1 MGMSQDVVADSRAR
15 FIESIERLT
24 RLLLDRLEESPR
36 GKLMDE
42 KETRMLGS
50 VVMRSFKIWEKALT
64 GGPWDR
70 GLEEQLG
77 RLKKLVP
84 ERIEQE
90 S

>member
-1 MGMSQDVVADSRAR
+1 MSQDMVWDSRAR

-24 RLLLDRLEESPR
+24 RLLLDRLEESPS

-64 GGPWDR
+64 GGPQDR
-70 GLEEQLG
+70 GLEKQLG

-84 ERIEQE
+84 ENTEKE
-90 S
+90 N

>member
-1 MGMSQDVVADSRAR
+1 MSQDLVADSRAR

-24 RLLLDRLEESPR
+24 RLLLDRLEESPS

-64 GGPWDR
+64 GSPRDR

-77 RLKKLVP
+77 RLKELVP
-84 ERIEQE
+84 ENTGKE

>member
-1 MGMSQDVVADSRAR
+1 MSQDLVADSRAR

-24 RLLLDRLEESPR
+24 RLLLDRLEETPR

-64 GGPWDR
+64 GGARDR

-84 ERIEQE
+84 ENTGKE